1 MTIMRD
7 LHQNNTQSA
16 PIISFCGYLSMQ
28 KFAPIHPSGFRA
40 TAVEPIAMASSFV
53 TIVTPENN

>member
-1 MTIMRD
+1 MV
-7 LHQNNTQSA
+7 SA